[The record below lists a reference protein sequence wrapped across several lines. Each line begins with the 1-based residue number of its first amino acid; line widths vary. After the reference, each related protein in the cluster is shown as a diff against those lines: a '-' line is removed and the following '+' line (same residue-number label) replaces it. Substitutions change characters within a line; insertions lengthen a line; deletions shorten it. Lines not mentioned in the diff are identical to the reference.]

1 MPIYE
6 YECEPCRVV
15 YEVRQAMRDSPL
27 ETCPRCQGVVTRV
40 MSAPNVNR
48 QNLSSPTAA
57 RYAKLSTR
65 DEITKEREMQ
75 KGFERIWLPPPVKH
89 SPWED

>member
-1 MPIYE
+1 
-6 YECEPCRVV
+6 
-15 YEVRQAMRDSPL
+15 MRDLPL
-27 ETCPRCQGVVTRV
+27 DTCPRCQGVVTRV